1 MKIHELSIKMCEECE
16 DGEIVVP
23 MDPTTAMALLAT
35 LAHMVAGSVGV
46 SDARLLEILSA
57 SMLEEESK

>member
-1 MKIHELSIKMCEECE
+1 MEIHELSIKMCEECT
-16 DGEIVVP
+16 GGKIVVP
-23 MDPTTAMALLAT
+23 TDPIAAMALLAT
-35 LAHMVAGSVGV
+35 LAHMVAGSVGI